1 MNPRE
6 YSRKIKVKLDR
17 QSGQL
22 CFYDPDHPLARK
34 DGLVLLS
41 RHQLSLKL
49 GRWLQPGESAQ
60 FVDGDSSNLARENL
74 ALTATP
80 EVAIQRS
87 ADQAE
92 LICPYCGET
101 FRIAQSHKGRR
112 VHSKDQCRR
121 LHSRRFNVE
130 AEELEQLVWSMPP
143 AEVARLF
150 GVSDKAIE
158 KRCKLLGIANP
169 PRGYWVKNANRKQN
183 PGWDCLEQEAEE

>member
-1 MNPRE
+1 MNPE
-6 YSRKIKVKLDR
+6 NYSRNIKVKLDF

-22 CFYDPDHPLARK
+22 CFFDPDHPLARK
-34 DGLVLLS
+34 DGLVMMS

-80 EVAIQRS
+80 EAAIQRR

-112 VHSKDQCRR
+112 GHCKDQCRR

-158 KRCKLLGIANP
+158 KRCKLLGISKP
-169 PRGYWVKNANRKQN
+169 PRGYWVKNANRKQQ
-183 PGWDCLEQEAEE
+183 PGCDCSEQEAEE